1 VTIARKE
8 ADESKAHLTL
18 RTSRQSQ
25 KERFIAMLL
34 GKNRFYLH
42 PYSCKVQFSVGFLN
56 YIEPK
61 LVQLSCTWFFW
72 R

>member
-1 VTIARKE
+1 MTIARKE

-42 PYSCKVQFSVGFLN
+42 PYS
-56 YIEPK
+56 YK
-61 LVQLSCTWFFW
+61 L
-72 R
+72 